1 LVYPPKN
8 RRLSCIDAFLSESE
22 VTEKPFLVS
31 GRNTIIHKIRKL
43 DLLITNGEDNPAI
56 VVSHRGIKEF
66 IGDIPE
72 NKRDAKQLDLEMLHL
87 TNTEVFG
94 EEKTLLFV
102 QTINGKEYKVDYSK
116 HGTPLFIRI
125 HQENAF

>member
-8 RRLSCIDAFLSESE
+8 RRLNRIGAFLSESK

-56 VVSHRGIKEF
+56 VVSHKGIKEF
-66 IGDIPE
+66 TGDIPE
-72 NKRDAKQLDLEMLHL
+72 NKRDAKQLDLEMLQL
-87 TNTEVFG
+87 TNSEVFG

>member
-1 LVYPPKN
+1 M
-8 RRLSCIDAFLSESE
+8 
-22 VTEKPFLVS
+22 TEEPFLVS
-31 GRNTIIHKIRKL
+31 GRNTIIHRIRKL
-43 DLLITNGEDNPAI
+43 DLLIINGEDNPSI
-56 VVSHRGIKEF
+56 VVSHKGIKEF
-66 IGDIPE
+66 LQEVPY
-72 NKRDAKQLDLEMLHL
+72 NKRDAKQLDLEMVQL
-87 TNTEVFG
+87 TSAEVFG

>member
-1 LVYPPKN
+1 M
-8 RRLSCIDAFLSESE
+8 
-22 VTEKPFLVS
+22 TEKPFLVS

-43 DLLITNGEDNPAI
+43 DLLIVNGEDNPSI
-56 VVSHRGIKEF
+56 VVSHKGIKEF
-66 IGDIPE
+66 LQEIPY
-72 NKRDAKQLDLEMLHL
+72 NKRDAKQLDLEMVQL
-87 TNTEVFG
+87 TSAEVFG

-116 HGTPLFIRI
+116 YGTPLFIRI